1 MAKITASMVKELRQR
16 SGAGMMDCKKALVE
30 TEGNMEEAIVYLQ
43 KKGIA
48 KAGKKAGRTA
58 AEGLVGYHVSED
70 AKEAV
75 IVEINCETDF
85 VARNDQF
92 QNLVKQVVEV
102 AFTSGAKTIEELK
115 AATIEDGKSVDAWI
129 PEQIAK
135 IGENVQ
141 VRRME
146 RVSQPEGIIGAYVH
160 AGSQIGTLVSVRT
173 SSASDEAALEFARDI
188 AMHVAAAN
196 PQYLNPSDID
206 AAETAK
212 QKDIFMA
219 QAGDMGK
226 PPEIVEKIIQGRLRK
241 WQGEISLTKQPY
253 VKEPDM
259 TVEKYQKK
267 VGGVEL
273 AGYTRF
279 QVGEGIE
286 VEKADLAAEV
296 AAQLGK

>member
-1 MAKITASMVKELRQR
+1 MANITASMVKELRQR

-58 AEGLVGYHVSED
+58 AEGLVGFHVSED
-70 AKEAV
+70 GKEAV
-75 IVEINCETDF
+75 IVEVNCETDF

-92 QNLVKQVVEV
+92 QDLVQKLVDV
-102 AFTSGAKTIEELK
+102 AFASGAQSIEDLK
-115 AATIEDGKSVDAWI
+115 AATIADGKTVEEWM
-129 PEQIAK
+129 PEQVAK

-141 VRRME
+141 LRRME
-146 RVSQPEGIIGAYVH
+146 RVAQPEGVVGAYVH
-160 AGSQIGTLVSVRT
+160 AGNQIGVLVSARV
-173 SSASDEAALEFARDI
+173 SSASQDDAMEFARNV

-196 PQYLNPSDID
+196 PQYLKPSDID
-206 AAETAK
+206 ATETAK
-212 QKDIFMA
+212 QKEIFIA

-226 PPEIVEKIIQGRLRK
+226 PPEIVEKIIMGRLSK
-241 WQGEISLTKQPY
+241 WQGEISLTKQAY
-253 VKEPDM
+253 VKEPDL
-259 TVEKYQKK
+259 TIEKYQKK

-273 AGYTRF
+273 VGYTRF

-286 VEKADLAAEV
+286 VEKTDLAAEV